1 MNNHHILKNETR
13 ATFKVGKWTVKVV
26 PAIDGYRKT
35 GHADLD
41 ADSIVQF
48 FDNSQSKEK
57 FGEDGQ
63 FVSSYYLRCTLF
75 DKRYGADRKGAFS
88 LQGDVPAW
96 TVSAEDYATI
106 RRYLKGLL

>member
-13 ATFKVGKWTVKVV
+13 ATFKVGKWTIKVL
-26 PAIDGYRKT
+26 PASDGYRNT

-48 FDNSQSKEK
+48 YDNSQSVEK
-57 FGEDGQ
+57 FGPCGQ

-75 DKRYGADRKGAFS
+75 ERPWEGGGLDLCGYEPNWK
-88 LQGDVPAW
+88 
-96 TVSAEDYATI
+96 VSAEDYATI

>member
-1 MNNHHILKNETR
+1 MNNHHILKNSVR
-13 ATFKVGKWTVKVV
+13 ATFKVGKWTVKVI
-26 PAIDGYRKT
+26 PAIEGYRQT

-48 FDNSQSKEK
+48 YDNSQSVEK
-57 FGEDGQ
+57 FGSDGQ

-75 DKRYGADRKGAFS
+75 DKRYGGGNKGAFS

-106 RRYLKGLL
+106 RKFLKALL